1 MNLDKAI
8 DRRGTNSAKWD
19 AMQDV
24 FGVSPE
30 DGLAMW
36 VADMDFAAPEFLQA
50 ATRGLLDKANYGYFT
65 GDAAYKDAVVWWME
79 NRHGWRVDPDWMFM
93 TFGLG
98 NAIGVAIQALTQ
110 PDDHVAIM
118 TPVYHEFPKKIAR
131 SGRGLTELPLSLE
144 NGVYVMDFDRM
155 EAAMT
160 GRESMLII
168 SSPHNPAGRVWTVAE
183 QKAIAAFCI
192 KHDMI
197 LISDE
202 IHHDLIMAGH
212 KHVPM
217 HVAAPEIES
226 RLVMMTSASKS
237 FNIAGARL
245 GNVMIPDA
253 DLRARYGALFAA
265 LDISPNILGIE
276 LSRAAYSPE
285 GAAWLDA
292 LMPYIE
298 GNAEVFSKGVAA
310 LPGIAAMPMES
321 TYLAW
326 VDFSGTGMDSA
337 EINRRVIQEAK
348 IAATPGQT
356 LGKGGESFMRFNL
369 GTQRTHVEDAVARL
383 SAAFADLQ

>member
-1 MNLDKAI
+1 
-8 DRRGTNSAKWD
+8 
-19 AMQDV
+19 
-24 FGVSPE
+24 
-30 DGLAMW
+30 
-36 VADMDFAAPEFLQA
+36 
-50 ATRGLLDKANYGYFT
+50 
-65 GDAAYKDAVVWWME
+65 
-79 NRHGWRVDPDWMFM
+79 
-93 TFGLG
+93 
-98 NAIGVAIQALTQ
+98 
-110 PDDHVAIM
+110 
-118 TPVYHEFPKKIAR
+118 
-131 SGRGLTELPLSLE
+131 
-144 NGVYVMDFDRM
+144 
-155 EAAMT
+155 
-160 GRESMLII
+160 
-168 SSPHNPAGRVWTVAE
+168 
-183 QKAIAAFCI
+183 
-192 KHDMI
+192 
-197 LISDE
+197 
-202 IHHDLIMAGH
+202 MAGH

-310 LPGIAAMPMES
+310 LPGTAAMPMQS
-321 TYLAW
+321 TYLGW

-369 GTQRTHVEDAVARL
+369 GTQRAHVEDAVARL